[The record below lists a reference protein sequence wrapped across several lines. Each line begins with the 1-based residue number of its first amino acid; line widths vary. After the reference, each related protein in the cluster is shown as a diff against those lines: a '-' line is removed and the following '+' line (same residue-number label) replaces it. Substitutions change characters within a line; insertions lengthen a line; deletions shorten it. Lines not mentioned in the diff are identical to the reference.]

1 MNILIESPNATS
13 NYISDSQWCRLR
25 DLEDQYGIE
34 IRSIEYTDDRHGAV
48 VDLDLGLTTL
58 SDIFGTQDELS
69 MQTLDAFTYSL
80 IKILEE
86 DASESL

>member
-69 MQTLDAFTYSL
+69 MQRLDAFTYSL

-86 DASESL
+86 DASERL